1 VSAEGILALGLLLA
15 IVVLAIV
22 SMRVVG
28 RRAART
34 VDQVTALLERNEAR
48 FRAMVRDS
56 NDIMAIVDTH
66 GRLVYASP
74 VTERILGL
82 DIEPL
87 IGSDVFDL
95 IHPEDRD
102 FARRGFQATR
112 DGRDADRIELRLR
125 RSDGSWRVVEAVATN
140 LLDDPSV
147 EGIVISARDLTE
159 RRRAEA
165 ELREAQERFRSAF
178 EYAPI
183 GMALISVDGRLF
195 RVNRAL
201 VQILGRGESELLT
214 SSLLE
219 LCHPD
224 DREECRE
231 SVRRLFAGVTQ
242 SAQLEQR
249 FLHHDGHPVWV
260 SASASLVRDV
270 NDQPMYIVCQI
281 EDIGE
286 RRASGEAL
294 AHQAVHDPLTGLP
307 NRLHFV
313 DRLGRELARAEQRRE
328 RVAVLFLDLDRFK
341 VVNDSL
347 GHSAGDRL
355 LVAVADRL
363 KATMGPTDVV
373 ARFGG
378 DEFTILC
385 SEVTSEETVELI
397 AERIAEAIARPVAL
411 MEGEVFVTASI
422 GIALS
427 GTTGDSPETLL
438 RNADAAMYRAKER
451 GRDRAELFDARVH
464 HRAVDDLRTGN
475 ALHRAIERGELR
487 VHYQPMMNL
496 DNGSLFGFEALIR
509 WEHPERGLVPPMEF
523 VPLAEETGLIVPLGV
538 WALEQAC
545 QQAVRWQEHSPD
557 LPLLSMSV
565 NLSPRQLAEP
575 ALPNDVARVLH
586 DTGIPPASLWLEI
599 TESTLMRDAE
609 SALSALGA
617 LQALG
622 LHLAVDDFGTG
633 YSSLAYLERL
643 PVEALKIDRSF
654 TEGVGRRK
662 DSTAIVG
669 AVVGLARALR
679 LSTVA
684 EGIETPEQ
692 FQQLRALGCEVG
704 QGYLFGPARPA
715 EAYGTDPRRMFDRTP
730 ARPRSEERVDHPRGI
745 RLPT

>member
-1 VSAEGILALGLLLA
+1 MLAILLLLT
-15 IVVLAIV
+15 IVVSTIM
-22 SMRVVG
+22 STRIVG

-56 NDIMAIVDTH
+56 NDIMAIVDPH

-87 IGSDVFDL
+87 IGTDVFDL
-95 IHPEDRD
+95 IHPDDRD
-102 FARRGFQATR
+102 LARGGFHLTTA
-112 DGRDADRIELRLR
+112 GKEADRVEIRLR
-125 RSDGSWRVVEAVATN
+125 HADGGWRVVEAVATN
-140 LLDDPSV
+140 MLDDPAV
-147 EGIVISARDLTE
+147 EGIVISARDLTD

-165 ELREAQERFRSAF
+165 DLREAQERFRSAF
-178 EYAPI
+178 EHAPI
-183 GMALISVDGRLF
+183 GMALTSVDGKLF

-201 VQILGRGESELLT
+201 VQILGRGESELL
-214 SSLLE
+214 SSSIHDLS
-219 LCHPD
+219 HPD
-224 DREECRE
+224 DREVCRDAMHHLMVGDT
-231 SVRRLFAGVTQ
+231 S
-242 SAQLEQR
+242 SCQLEQR
-249 FLHHDGHPVWV
+249 YLHHDGHPVWV
-260 SASASLVRDV
+260 AVSTSVVRGV
-270 NDQPMYIVCQI
+270 NDEPLYLVTQV

-313 DRLGRELARAEQRRE
+313 ERLSRELARAEQRHE
-328 RVAVLFLDLDRFK
+328 RIAVLFLDLDRFK

-363 KATMGPTDVV
+363 SATMGPTDVV

-385 SEVTSEETVELI
+385 QNVTSEETAELV
-397 AERIAEAIARPVAL
+397 AERVAEAIARPVAL
-411 MEGEVFVTASI
+411 IEGEVFVTASV

-427 GTTGDSPETLL
+427 GTTTDTPETLL
-438 RNADAAMYRAKER
+438 RNADAAMYRAKDL
-451 GRDRAELFDARVH
+451 GRDRAELFDAREH

-475 ALHRAIERGELR
+475 ALHRAIERGEMR
-487 VHYQPMMNL
+487 VYYQPMIDLN
-496 DNGSLFGFEALIR
+496 DGSLFGFEALIR
-509 WEHPERGLVPPMEF
+509 WEHPERGLIPPMEF

-545 QQAVRWQEHSPD
+545 RQAKCWYDAAPD
-557 LPLLSMSV
+557 TPMLSMSV

-575 ALPNDVARVLH
+575 ALPNEVARVLH
-586 DTGIPPASLWLEI
+586 DTGIHPSALWLEI

-617 LQALG
+617 LRALG
-622 LHLAVDDFGTG
+622 LHLAVDDFGSG
-633 YSSLAYLERL
+633 YSSLAYLQRL
-643 PVEALKIDRSF
+643 PVEALKVDRSF
-654 TEGVGRRK
+654 TEGVGIRK
-662 DSTAIVG
+662 DSTAIVH
-669 AVVGLARALR
+669 AVVSLARALE

-684 EGIETPEQ
+684 EGIETREQ
-692 FQQLRALGCEVG
+692 FQLLRGMGCEVG
-704 QGYLFGPARPA
+704 QGFLFGPARPA
-715 EAYGTDPRRMFDRTP
+715 DAFGANPRQAFAP
-730 ARPRSEERVDHPRGI
+730 PPRSRSELRVDAPS
-745 RLPT
+745 

>member
-1 VSAEGILALGLLLA
+1 VSSQGLLAGGLLLS
-15 IVVLAIV
+15 IVVLAVV
-22 SMRVVG
+22 SARVVV

-34 VDQVTALLERNEAR
+34 VDRVTALLERNEAR

-56 NDIMAIVDTH
+56 NDIMAIVDHH

-74 VTERILGL
+74 VTARILDV

-87 IGSDVFDL
+87 IGTDVFDL
-95 IHPEDRD
+95 IHPDDRD
-102 FARRGFQATR
+102 VARGAFQFTRGGKEA
-112 DGRDADRIELRLR
+112 ADRVEVRLR
-125 RSDGSWRVVEAVATN
+125 RSDGTWRVVEAVATN

-147 EGIVISARDLTE
+147 EGIVISARDLTD

-165 ELREAQERFRSAF
+165 QLREAQERFRSAF
-178 EYAPI
+178 EHAPI
-183 GMALISVDGRLF
+183 GMALISIDGRLF

-214 SSLLE
+214 SSMLE

-224 DREECRE
+224 DREKCRE
-231 SVRRLFAGVTQ
+231 QVRRLFTGVMQ
-242 SAQLEQR
+242 STQLEQR
-249 FLHHDGHPVWV
+249 FIHHDGHPVWV
-260 SASASLVRDV
+260 SLSASLVRDV
-270 NDQPMYIVCQI
+270 QDQPMYLVCQV

-313 DRLGRELARAEQRRE
+313 NRLGRELTRAAAGRGRL
-328 RVAVLFLDLDRFK
+328 AVLFLDLDRFK

-363 KATMGPTDVV
+363 SSVMGPTDVV

-385 SEVTSEETVELI
+385 QDVSSEETVELV
-397 AERIAEAIARPVAL
+397 AERIAAAIAQPVAL

-422 GIALS
+422 GIAVS
-427 GTTGDSPETLL
+427 GIGADTPETLL

-451 GRDRAELFDARVH
+451 GRDRAELFDAREH
-464 HRAVDDLRTGN
+464 HRVVDDLRTGN
-475 ALHRAIERGELR
+475 ELHRAIERGELR
-487 VHYQPMMNL
+487 VHYQPVIDIDSRAL
-496 DNGSLFGFEALIR
+496 VGFEALIR
-509 WEHPERGLVPPMEF
+509 WEHPERGLVAPMEF

-545 QQAVRWQEHSPD
+545 QQAVRWHDAGPD
-557 LPLLSMSV
+557 APPLSMSV

-586 DTGIPPASLWLEI
+586 HTGIPPSALWLEI

-617 LQALG
+617 LRALG
-622 LHLAVDDFGTG
+622 VHLAVDDFGTG

-654 TEGVGRRK
+654 TAGVGVRK

-669 AVVGLARALR
+669 AVVGLARALH

-684 EGIETPEQ
+684 EGIETTEQ
-692 FQQLRALGCEVG
+692 FRQLRAMGCELG
-704 QGYLFGPARPA
+704 QGYLFGPPRPA
-715 EAYGTDPRRMFDRTP
+715 EVYGRDPCAMFERTLAS
-730 ARPRSEERVDHPRGI
+730 ARPEVAH
-745 RLPT
+745 

>member
-1 VSAEGILALGLLLA
+1 VDAEGFLAAGLLVA

-22 SMRVVG
+22 STRIVG

-56 NDIMAIVDTH
+56 NDIMAIVDPN

-95 IHPEDRD
+95 IHPDDREV
-102 FARRGFQATR
+102 ARSGFQLTR
-112 DGRDADRIELRLR
+112 AGHEVDRIEVRLR
-125 RSDGSWRVVEAVATN
+125 HADGSWRVVEAVATN
-140 LLDDPSV
+140 LLDDPAV
-147 EGIVISARDLTE
+147 EGIVISARDLTD
-159 RRRAEA
+159 RRLAEA

-178 EYAPI
+178 EHAPI
-183 GMALISVDGRLF
+183 GMALTSIDGRLF

-201 VQILGRGESELLT
+201 VQILGRGESELLA
-214 SSLLE
+214 SSILDLS
-219 LCHPD
+219 HAD
-224 DREECRE
+224 DRELCRE
-231 SVRRLFAGVTQ
+231 SMARLLTGATA
-242 SAQLEQR
+242 SCQLEQR
-249 FLHHDGHPVWV
+249 YLHHDGHPVWV
-260 SASASLVRDV
+260 SVSASVVRDV
-270 NDQPMYIVCQI
+270 NDQPLYLVSQI
-281 EDIGE
+281 EDIGA
-286 RRASGEAL
+286 RKASGDAL
-294 AHQAVHDPLTGLP
+294 AHQAIHDPLTGLP

-313 DRLGRELARAEQRRE
+313 ERLGRELAEAEQRGE
-328 RVAVLFLDLDRFK
+328 RIAVLFLDLDRFK
-341 VVNDSL
+341 IVNDSL

-363 KATMGPTDVV
+363 SATMGPTDVV

-385 SEVTSEETVELI
+385 HNVTSEETAELV
-397 AERIAEAIARPVAL
+397 AERLAEAIARPVAL
-411 MEGEVFVTASI
+411 IEGEVFVTASV

-427 GTTGDSPETLL
+427 GGAADTPETLL
-438 RNADAAMYRAKER
+438 RNADAAMYRAKEL
-451 GRDRAELFDARVH
+451 GRDRAELFDAREH

-487 VHYQPMMNL
+487 VHYQPMIDL
-496 DNGSLFGFEALIR
+496 DHGSLMGFEALIR

-538 WALEQAC
+538 WALEEAC
-545 QQAVRWQEHSPD
+545 KQAVRWHEATPD
-557 LPLLSMSV
+557 APFLSMSV

-586 DTGIPPASLWLEI
+586 GTGIQPSALWLEI
-599 TESTLMRDAE
+599 TESTLMRDTE

-617 LQALG
+617 LRALG
-622 LHLAVDDFGTG
+622 LHLAVDDFGSG
-633 YSSLAYLERL
+633 YSSLAYLQRL

-654 TEGVGRRK
+654 TEGVGTRK
-662 DSTAIVG
+662 DSTAIVD
-669 AVVGLARALR
+669 AIVSLARALQ
-679 LSTVA
+679 LLTVA
-684 EGIETPEQ
+684 EGIETREQ
-692 FQQLRALGCEVG
+692 FRLVRGMGCDIG

-715 EAYGTDPRRMFDRTP
+715 EAFGRDPRRAFAAASRTAKTANP
-730 ARPRSEERVDHPRGI
+730 AHI
-745 RLPT
+745 TT

>member
-1 VSAEGILALGLLLA
+1 MFAILLLA
-15 IVVLAIV
+15 TIVVLAIV
-22 SMRVVG
+22 STRVVG

-56 NDIMAIVDTH
+56 NDIMAIVDPH

-87 IGSDVFDL
+87 IGTDVFDL
-95 IHPEDRD
+95 IHPDDREL
-102 FARRGFQATR
+102 ARGGFHLNTA
-112 DGRDADRIELRLR
+112 GKEADRVELRLR
-125 RSDGSWRVVEAVATN
+125 HADGGWRVVEAVATN
-140 LLDDPSV
+140 LLDDPAV
-147 EGIVISARDLTE
+147 EGIVISARDLTD

-165 ELREAQERFRSAF
+165 DLREAQERFRSAF
-178 EYAPI
+178 EHAPI
-183 GMALISVDGRLF
+183 GMALTAADGQLF

-201 VQILGRGESELLT
+201 VQILGRGESELLH
-214 SSLLE
+214 SSIYDLS
-219 LCHPD
+219 HPD
-224 DREECRE
+224 DRDTCHDA
-231 SVRRLFAGVTQ
+231 VNQLLAGR
-242 SAQLEQR
+242 SSSCQLEQR
-249 FLHHDGHPVWV
+249 YLHHDGHPVWV
-260 SASASLVRDV
+260 SVSASVVRDV
-270 NDQPMYIVCQI
+270 NDQPLYLVIQV
-281 EDIGE
+281 EDIGA

-313 DRLGRELARAEQRRE
+313 ERLGRELTRAEQRNE

-363 KATMGPTDVV
+363 GATIGPTDAV

-385 SEVTSEETVELI
+385 QNITSEETAELM

-411 MEGEVFVTASI
+411 IEGEVFVTASV

-427 GTTGDSPETLL
+427 GSPADTPETLL
-438 RNADAAMYRAKER
+438 RNADAAMYRAKEL
-451 GRDRAELFDARVH
+451 GRDRAELFDAREH

-475 ALHRAIERGELR
+475 ALHRAIERGEMR
-487 VHYQPMMNL
+487 VHYQPMINL
-496 DNGSLFGFEALIR
+496 DDGTLVGFEALIR

-545 QQAVRWQEHSPD
+545 HQAVRWHEAAPGA
-557 LPLLSMSV
+557 PLLSMSV

-586 DTGIPPASLWLEI
+586 QSGIQPSALWLEI

-617 LQALG
+617 LRALG
-622 LHLAVDDFGTG
+622 LHLAVDDFGSG
-633 YSSLAYLERL
+633 YSSLAYLQRL

-654 TEGVGRRK
+654 TEGIGVRS
-662 DSTAIVG
+662 DSTAIVN
-669 AVVGLARALR
+669 AVVSLARALQ

-684 EGIETPEQ
+684 EGIETRDQ
-692 FQQLRALGCEVG
+692 FQHLRGMGCEVG
-704 QGYLFGPARPA
+704 QGFLFGPARPA
-715 EAYGTDPRRMFDRTP
+715 EAFGTDPRQAF
-730 ARPRSEERVDHPRGI
+730 ARPRRHAERSVDASS
-745 RLPT
+745 

>member
-1 VSAEGILALGLLLA
+1 VSAESSIASGLLLT

-22 SMRVVG
+22 STRVVG

-56 NDIMAIVDTH
+56 NDIMAIIDPH

-74 VTERILGL
+74 VTGRILAL
-82 DIEPL
+82 DVEPL
-87 IGSDVFDL
+87 IGTDVFDL
-95 IHPEDRD
+95 IHPDDRD
-102 FARRGFQATR
+102 AARRGLHSTR
-112 DGRDADRIELRLR
+112 EGAEGDGRIELRLR
-125 RSDGSWRVVEAVATN
+125 RGDGTWRVVEAVATN

-147 EGIVISARDLTE
+147 EGIVISARDVTD
-159 RRRAEA
+159 RKRADA

-178 EYAPI
+178 EHAPI
-183 GMALISVDGRLF
+183 GMALISIDGRLF

-201 VQILGRGESELLT
+201 VQILGRGESELLA
-214 SSLLE
+214 SSMLE

-224 DREECRE
+224 DRDQCRE
-231 SVRRLFAGVTQ
+231 QVRRLFTGVTQ

-249 FLHHDGHPVWV
+249 FVHHDGHPVWV
-260 SASASLVRDV
+260 SVSASLVRDV
-270 NDQPMYIVCQI
+270 NDQPMYLVCQV

-294 AHQAVHDPLTGLP
+294 AHQAAHDPLTGLP

-313 DRLGRELARAEQRRE
+313 ERLGRELTGADRR
-328 RVAVLFLDLDRFK
+328 RGRLAVLFLDLDRFK

-363 KATMGPTDVV
+363 SAVMGPSDVV

-378 DEFTILC
+378 DEFTIMC
-385 SEVTSEETVELI
+385 HDVSSEETVELI
-397 AERIAEAIARPVAL
+397 AERIAQAIARPVAL

-422 GIALS
+422 GIAMS
-427 GTTGDSPETLL
+427 GTGADTPETLL

-451 GRDRAELFDARVH
+451 GRDRAELFDAREH

-475 ALHRAIERGELR
+475 ELHRAIERGELR
-487 VHYQPMMNL
+487 VHYQPMIDL
-496 DNGSLFGFEALIR
+496 ATGRLFGFEALIR

-545 QQAVRWQEHSPD
+545 MQAVRWHEAAPD
-557 LPLLSMSV
+557 DALLSMSV

-586 DTGIPPASLWLEI
+586 DTGIQPSALWLEI

-654 TEGVGRRK
+654 TAGVGARK

-669 AVVGLARALR
+669 AVVGLARALQ

-692 FQQLRALGCEVG
+692 FQQLRAMGCEIG

-715 EAYGTDPRRMFDRTP
+715 EAYGVDPRAMFRPPPSRREREDRW
-730 ARPRSEERVDHPRGI
+730 ASASLDA
-745 RLPT
+745 

>member
-1 VSAEGILALGLLLA
+1 MLATGLLLT

-87 IGSDVFDL
+87 VGTDVFDL

-102 FARRGFQATR
+102 VARRGFQATR
-112 DGRDADRIELRLR
+112 DGRDADRIEVRLR
-125 RSDGSWRVVEAVATN
+125 RADGTWRVVEAVATN

-147 EGIVISARDLTE
+147 EGIVISARDLTD

-183 GMALISVDGRLF
+183 GMALISIDGRLF

-201 VQILGRGESELLT
+201 VQILGRGESELLA
-214 SSLLE
+214 SSLLD
-219 LCHPD
+219 LCHVD
-224 DREECRE
+224 DREQCRE
-231 SVRRLFAGVTQ
+231 SVSRLFAGVTQ
-242 SAQLEQR
+242 SSQLEQR

-260 SASASLVRDV
+260 SLSASLVRDIY
-270 NDQPMYIVCQI
+270 DQPMYLVCQV

-313 DRLGRELARAEQRRE
+313 ERLGRELARADQRRE

-363 KATMGPTDVV
+363 SATMGPNDVV

-385 SEVTSEETVELI
+385 HDVTSEETVELI
-397 AERIAEAIARPVAL
+397 AERISQAIARPVAL

-427 GTTGDSPETLL
+427 GGGNDSPETLL

-451 GRDRAELFDARVH
+451 GRDRAELFDAAEH

-475 ALHRAIERGELR
+475 ALHRAIERGEMR
-487 VHYQPMMNL
+487 VHYQPMISL
-496 DNGSLFGFEALIR
+496 ETGALFGFEALIR

-545 QQAVRWQEHSPD
+545 RQAVRWHEAAPD
-557 LPLLSMSV
+557 MPLLSMSV

-575 ALPNDVARVLH
+575 ALPNEVARVLH
-586 DTGIPPASLWLEI
+586 DTRIQPSALWLEI

-633 YSSLAYLERL
+633 YSSLAYLQQL
-643 PVEALKIDRSF
+643 PVDSLKIDRAFVSGSHALAE
-654 TEGVGRRK
+654 TLVQ
-662 DSTAIVG
+662 
-669 AVVGLARALR
+669 LARSLKLR
-679 LSTVA
+679 SIA
-684 EGIETPEQ
+684 EGIEEEAQ
-692 FQQLRALGCEVG
+692 LEHLRALGCERG
-704 QGYLFGPARPA
+704 QGYLFSPPLDAPALDRYLSGAPAHAGPAPL
-715 EAYGTDPRRMFDRTP
+715 
-730 ARPRSEERVDHPRGI
+730 RSTASLSRA
-745 RLPT
+745 